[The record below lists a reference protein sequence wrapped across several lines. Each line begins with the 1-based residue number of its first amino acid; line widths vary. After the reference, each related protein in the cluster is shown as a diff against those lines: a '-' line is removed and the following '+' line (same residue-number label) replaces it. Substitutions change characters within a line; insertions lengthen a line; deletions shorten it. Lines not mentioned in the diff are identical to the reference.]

1 MAALEYDITTQD
13 WYSGNLARIVY
24 SVSYDPIRNESTV
37 TFGESLHRY
46 YGQSGYQTSAG
57 TTITVTA
64 VDSGDSAA
72 AALNTEGTTNGG
84 QEYFYATPSPA
95 TVTVKHSA
103 AAGAKQITIAGST
116 QVYPVYINGN
126 AHGASGS
133 NSATVTTGTFS
144 TYALSIDAGEGASV
158 EINRT
163 ASSIAAAGTVAA
175 GDAIY
180 AGDVLQISYS
190 ADVEY
195 NVTAATVNGAAIESG
210 GSHTVTGDVAVVIVT
225 ELASIVYVG
234 DKVGVLYVYLNGAWH
249 VGLLY
254 AAKGG
259 QFHIGVGYIFL
270 VPDSGEE
277 EPGGVT
283 VTYDE
288 DGNVYLSGVTVSH
301 DGAGNVVL
309 SGVTATDDGNGNIT
323 IT

>member
-13 WYSGNLARIVY
+13 WYSGNLISIVY

-46 YGQSGYQTSAG
+46 YGQSGYQTAAY

-64 VDSGDSAA
+64 VDSGNSATS
-72 AALNTEGTTNGG
+72 ALNTEGTTNGG
-84 QEYFYATPSPA
+84 QQYFYGTPAS
-95 TVTVKHSA
+95 VTVKHSP
-103 AAGAKQITIAGST
+103 AAGAKQITIAAST
-116 QVYPVYINGN
+116 YAYPIYINGN
-126 AHGASGS
+126 AHSATGS
-133 NSATVTTGTFS
+133 NSATVTAGTFS
-144 TYALSIDAGEGASV
+144 TYALSIAAGEGASV

-163 ASSIAAAGTVAA
+163 ASSIAAAGTLAD
-175 GDAIY
+175 GDVIY

-254 AAKGG
+254 AAQGG